1 MRISP
6 SNRGEALA
14 FTWIGPPLTVAA
26 SWFLFA
32 KLRFHEAPGLFHHF
46 PGVYILVISVALSGV
61 VLLVMGLLALR
72 KYPATP

>member
-32 KLRFHEAPGLFHHF
+32 ELRFHDAPGLFHYA
-46 PGVYILVISVALSGV
+46 PGVYIHVISVALGGL
-61 VLLVMGLLALR
+61 VLLVMGLLGLR
-72 KYPATP
+72 KCAATP